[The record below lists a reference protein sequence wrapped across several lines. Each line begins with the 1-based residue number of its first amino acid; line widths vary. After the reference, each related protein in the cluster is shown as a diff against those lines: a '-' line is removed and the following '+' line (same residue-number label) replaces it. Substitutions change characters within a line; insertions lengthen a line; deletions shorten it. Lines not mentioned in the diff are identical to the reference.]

1 MDFIHICMKIQLSIS
16 KGLLFLSLTAR
27 TWKVTVQSISDNAPQ
42 KFELEF
48 ADVRSITG
56 EYWEVSEEWFQTF
69 YQKVQ
74 TKHISLAETF
84 SIERVDNPEG
94 EESND
99 TYISILCSSKQ
110 EPALGWLIVRMDP
123 DEDGVLVGISPE
135 SYTNKIRDN
144 SGHLNLLVEFINRP
158 ANFRD
163 VSAGITP

>member
-1 MDFIHICMKIQLSIS
+1 MKIQLFIPT
-16 KGLLFLSLTAR
+16 GLIYLSLITR
-27 TWKVTVQSISDNAPQ
+27 TWKVTVQSISEKAP
-42 KFELEF
+42 KNFALEF
-48 ADVRSITG
+48 ADVRGILG
-56 EYWEVSEEWFQTF
+56 EYWEVSEEWFQIF

-99 TYISILCSSKQ
+99 TYIAILCSSKQ
-110 EPALGWLIVRMDP
+110 ESALGWLIVRIDP

-135 SYTNKIRDN
+135 SYVNKIRDN

-163 VSAGITP
+163 VSAGITQ